1 MTIFKFSMLLAI
13 LITTGCGTEYA
24 ANAED
29 ATPVAAT
36 TPAAEES
43 PAEVAEEASADKKKE
58 KPAMEKVTKSE
69 TDWRKLLSAEAY
81 HVLREKGTERPFTN
95 EYDHHFEP
103 GSYSCAACGLVLFES
118 DTKFNSGCG
127 WPAFYAAK
135 AEDRVNLHRD
145 LTHGM
150 VRTEV
155 TCARCDSHL
164 GHVFDEP
171 NDTPTNQRY
180 CINSVSI
187 KFTPAKAQ
195 AKELAKEEVKGEAK
209 STEKPKAA
217 EKASE

>member
-1 MTIFKFSMLLAI
+1 MMICKFSMLLAI
-13 LITTGCGTEYA
+13 LLAAGCWAQDVASVE
-24 ANAED
+24 AE
-29 ATPVAAT
+29 TPVAAT
-36 TPAAEES
+36 TPAAKES
-43 PAEVAEEASADKKKE
+43 SDKKKE
-58 KPAMEKVTKSE
+58 KRAMEKVVKSE
-69 TDWRKLLSAEAY
+69 ADWRKLLSAEAY

-95 EYDHHFEP
+95 EYDHHFQP

-195 AKELAKEEVKGEAK
+195 TKPPAKGQGPVERE
-209 STEKPKAA
+209 STEKPTTA
-217 EKASE
+217 EKPSE

>member
-1 MTIFKFSMLLAI
+1 
-13 LITTGCGTEYA
+13 
-24 ANAED
+24 
-29 ATPVAAT
+29 
-36 TPAAEES
+36 
-43 PAEVAEEASADKKKE
+43 
-58 KPAMEKVTKSE
+58 MEKVVKTE
-69 TDWRKLLSAEAY
+69 ADWRKLLSAEAF
-81 HVLREKGTERPFTN
+81 HVLREKGTERPFSN

-118 DTKFNSGCG
+118 ETKFNSGCG

-187 KFTPAKAQ
+187 KFTPTDQTQPHHHAARKVVTP
-195 AKELAKEEVKGEAK
+195 EEK
-209 STEKPKAA
+209 SA
-217 EKASE
+217 EPAPE